1 MNYTTPEEFMDKM
14 NLSLPDEAQGLDVI
28 ERCISD
34 TMAFSV
40 RTGNPL
46 FFDKLYAGSEPIGQV
61 LF

>member
-1 MNYTTPEEFMDKM
+1 M